1 MSPSFLFLNRDAKIL
16 DLIRKGDEQGLVLL
30 FEDTRSMVVS
40 YVTRNKG
47 SVDDGEEMLQDALVI
62 LWERVRRGTFQYE
75 AKLSTFIF
83 GVVRN
88 LWRRRL
94 AKSRRESPGLDD
106 LDPPD
111 EGASALDG
119 LIQAEEADLVR
130 KAMGRIG
137 EQCRKILLM
146 FYWEE
151 RSMEDIAGELGF
163 ANTDTAKSKKYQCK
177 KSLEKELA
185 LLMSNG

>member
-16 DLIRKGDEQGLVLL
+16 DLIRKGDEQGLVML
-30 FEDTRSMVVS
+30 FEDARPMVVS
-40 YVTRNKG
+40 YVTRNNG
-47 SVDDGEEMLQDALVI
+47 SADDGEEMLQDALVI

-88 LWRRRL
+88 LWLRRL
-94 AKSRRESPGLDD
+94 ARARRESPGLDD

-119 LIQAEEADLVR
+119 MIEAEEADLVR

-151 RSMEDIAGELGF
+151 RSMEEIAGELGF